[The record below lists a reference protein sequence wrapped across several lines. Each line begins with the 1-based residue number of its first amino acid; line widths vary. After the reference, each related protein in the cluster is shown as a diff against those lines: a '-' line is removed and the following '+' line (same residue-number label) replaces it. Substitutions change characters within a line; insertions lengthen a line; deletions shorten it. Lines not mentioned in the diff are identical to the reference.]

1 MLIFRICIVGNY
13 SVFNIQD
20 ICSDTVVGGQ
30 RKGMG
35 IIHSC
40 GNLRRECITMLIV
53 FHGTDEGVIGQFV
66 VGLPDEWNLKMRV
79 IYRSETAP
87 FVRKTI
93 VRCSVLQR
101 DPDIQR
107 INDIHIFAAV
117 LNIHRTIVGRRNGRN
132 QSSGIRRYAQIAGT
146 CAKAA
151 VGDEVDS
158 IVGLPVIAG

>member
-1 MLIFRICIVGNY
+1 MIIFRICIEGNY
-13 SVFNIQD
+13 LVFNIQD
-20 ICSDTVVGGQ
+20 ICTGTVVGGQ

-35 IIHSC
+35 IIHTPRH
-40 GNLRRECITMLIV
+40 LRRECITMLIV

-93 VRCSVLQR
+93 VRCVVLQR
-101 DPDIQR
+101 DLYIQR

-117 LNIHRTIVGRRNGRN
+117 LYVYRARSGRSHSG
-132 QSSGIRRYAQIAGT
+132 SEATGIRRYAQMAGSCT
-146 CAKAA
+146 KAA